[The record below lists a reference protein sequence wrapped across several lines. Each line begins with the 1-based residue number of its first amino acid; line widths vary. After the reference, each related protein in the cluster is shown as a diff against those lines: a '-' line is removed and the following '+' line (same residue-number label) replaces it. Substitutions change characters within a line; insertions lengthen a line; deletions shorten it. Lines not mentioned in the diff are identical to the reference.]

1 MKKPYFKRL
10 EDDPEPLGGIVER
23 QVRFNEVDMLGIAW
37 HGHYVSYF
45 EDARIA
51 LGQQYE
57 MGYMDLFSK
66 GIMAPVKSVHVDFVK
81 PLKFMETITIEGI
94 FHYSPASRINSE
106 YIIRNS
112 AGEICATGY
121 CIQMMLT
128 KTYEL
133 FLTQP
138 EYIKNFCDK
147 WKAGKFS

>member
-1 MKKPYFKRL
+1 MKKTYFKRS
-10 EDDPEPLGGIVER
+10 EDDPEPLRGIVER

-37 HGHYVSYF
+37 HGHFVSYF

-51 LGQQYE
+51 LGQRYE
-57 MGYMDLFSK
+57 MDYMDLFSK

-81 PLKFMETITIEGI
+81 PLKFMEKITIEGI
-94 FHYSPASRINSE
+94 FHYTRASRINSE
-106 YIIRNS
+106 YVIRNS
-112 AGEICATGY
+112 AQEICATGY

-128 KTYEL
+128 KAYEL

-147 WKAGKFS
+147 WKAGKL

>member
-1 MKKPYFKRL
+1 MKKPYFKKS
-10 EDDPEPLGGIVER
+10 EDDPAPLRGTVER

-37 HGHYVSYF
+37 HGHFVSYF

-94 FHYSPASRINSE
+94 FHYTRASRINSE
-106 YIIRNS
+106 YVIRNS
-112 AGEICATGY
+112 ADEICATGY

-128 KTYEL
+128 KAYEL
-133 FLTQP
+133 FLIQP

-147 WKAGKFS
+147 WKAGKL